1 MLPFPRALFPKKGRK
16 NLRIFTIPV
25 LYRKAPVLSSIPRR
39 KKGPENVEKTAGKFK
54 FPHGFFAAFFL
65 ISVSYF
71 SSGKRSLYRLVTIC
85 SLELKILLVL
95 IDQCRQDN
103 SGKPADNRC
112 QNHKSITIRCGSLFT
127 VPTPESWISIGIKN
141 ASRQQCTASLQ
152 CWKRIA
158 MAYNL

>member
-1 MLPFPRALFPKKGRK
+1 MHLHRISEDRQYFLLRQCTSPEYPVQTGYALLPFKTVLFFLKKIQLRIFLLLPFPRALFSKKGRK

-85 SLELKILLVL
+85 VW
-95 IDQCRQDN
+95 N
-103 SGKPADNRC
+103 S
-112 QNHKSITIRCGSLFT
+112 KSCL
-127 VPTPESWISIGIKN
+127 
-141 ASRQQCTASLQ
+141 C
-152 CWKRIA
+152 
-158 MAYNL
+158 